1 MLPMYQ
7 VLLSEPSAAVAT
19 AIRVV
24 LEQNTF
30 AVDVVPEADDIRK
43 RELSKYAAL
52 VIDVHREPRRGLD
65 VIEWIHREHSELM
78 PRVIIITGDDP
89 TAIRGALKTAG
100 VCEVV
105 VKPVS
110 ASEILR
116 AVIEC
121 LEKSPEFAIH

>member
-1 MLPMYQ
+1 MYR

-19 AIRVV
+19 VIRVV
-24 LEQNTF
+24 LEQNAF
-30 AVDVVPEADDIRK
+30 AVDIVPEANNIRK
-43 RELSKYAAL
+43 RDLSVYAAL
-52 VIDVHREPRRGLD
+52 VIDVHREPLRGLD
-65 VIEWIHREHSELM
+65 VIDWLHRERSELM

-89 TAIRGALKTAG
+89 TAIRSALKMAG

-121 LEKSPEFAIH
+121 LEKSPEFALQ